1 MSSPPLAFLASSG
14 VLNKSDAGIVAIVPF
29 GSTTV
34 AFPSSSYLTLASAPF
49 NFFSFSVTFAWSS
62 AFVAFP
68 TTLSAGLRIP
78 ALAEPESSFLTSSNV
93 RTNSENGN
101 PAVFPSGVDT
111 VTVPLS
117 SIVTT
122 ELGLTSRTAFKIF
135 SFSSGSKAAGFLTI
149 TLSAGRLISLPPPL
163 LSKSVLVLTNL
174 SNGRVSAFPLSNLTF
189 TLPSG
194 FTMTE
199 VAVGFTFLTAASI
212 FSRSVV
218 LRLPLSATNILSA
231 GKRTELIA
239 LIAVSPAF
247 LAFSTSASFL
257 APSIAAS
264 DAFLIASTSAF
275 SFSLAVAD
283 NELSF

>member
-1 MSSPPLAFLASSG
+1 MSAFTFSSSAPCNAVISSTTVCEFGLLMSSPPFAFLASSG

-62 AFVAFP
+62 AFVGSP

-78 ALAEPESSFLTSSNV
+78 ALAEPELSFFTSSNV
-93 RTNSENGN
+93 RTNSATGN

-189 TLPSG
+189 TLPS
-194 FTMTE
+194 
-199 VAVGFTFLTAASI
+199 
-212 FSRSVV
+212 
-218 LRLPLSATNILSA
+218 
-231 GKRTELIA
+231 
-239 LIAVSPAF
+239 
-247 LAFSTSASFL
+247 
-257 APSIAAS
+257 
-264 DAFLIASTSAF
+264 
-275 SFSLAVAD
+275 
-283 NELSF
+283 